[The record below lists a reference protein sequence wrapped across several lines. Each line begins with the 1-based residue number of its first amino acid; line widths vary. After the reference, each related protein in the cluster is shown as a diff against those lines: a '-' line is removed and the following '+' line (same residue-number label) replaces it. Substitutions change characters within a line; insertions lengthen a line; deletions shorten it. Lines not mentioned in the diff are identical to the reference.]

1 MARHQPD
8 AQPSTQSP
16 ASEADGV
23 DMARQSTKQDT
34 LEPVHT
40 NPRQGADQPPP
51 AQPSK
56 LKQRWTKIGLDVP
69 TIAVMFKGSLGPTI
83 ALAMYQSKAVA
94 TQYSTL
100 GYLVAIMTVLSMPI
114 MPRGKFI
121 QNMTLLVLAV
131 CLAAAVNLLALYS
144 AVEARAHTTPPGQP
158 LSGYN
163 SSASAVLAIWL
174 MVQVFGINT
183 LKAAKPQ
190 FMFPA
195 IVYSIFTIVSLT
207 SGVQFAT
214 MTTVYSFMK
223 RILEAFLTGF
233 GLSTGVHFLVLPTS
247 SRMIVFKEMTGYLM
261 SLKSMLEAQT
271 EYMASLENIDPVENA
286 RKQTEEAV
294 AKSSKNSRRSNGHE
308 PHVSPLTTPA
318 ALNLKGFLDN
328 TLALQAKLQGD
339 ITPAKREFAIGKLES
354 HDLTELWK
362 LLRMVFIPIF
372 GLTASIDILQRRAAE
387 FDFCHEGATEAQRA
401 DQKNMLENIH
411 FLMKELHRPF
421 EEMTGSIA
429 GAIMHVLLT
438 LELVKPPKQKPGDEE
453 SRGEQSPAP
462 GRVGFAE
469 GFTREIGRFDELR
482 RKTLNDWC
490 GEHGIDLPQDFFET
504 TFVKTS
510 GVVLHEQDENL
521 RERSQRQLFF
531 ALYLEYLLWRCGVA
545 VLDLVL
551 FADKRKAEGGLAKR
565 KLIFPGS
572 KTLYKW
578 LKSVVGR
585 EDFNKGTSY
594 MADMDSA
601 TAESIFLGKD
611 FGRRRDP
618 EHLPPQ
624 NVGER
629 IGEAIRLI
637 PKFFRSDDAAFGF
650 RVVCATMSIGIV
662 AFLEASQTWF
672 LTNRL
677 LWAMIMVAISMSPG
691 AGQSTL
697 NFVLRILG
705 TVIAMVGSYIIWY
718 IVDGHTAGALVFL
731 WLWIFGAFYFV
742 MKFPKMVIVAILSLV
757 TAILIIGYELQV
769 KKLGKA
775 VSESNAQPAYP
786 TYVLA
791 PYRLATVTGGLF
803 VAWVWTI
810 FPYPVSESSMIRE
823 DLGATLYLLSNFYSI
838 VHETVTAR
846 VQGTDGDE
854 RIKGTHAF
862 NLNKARTAV
871 FAKILL
877 LLNNLKSNSAFSR
890 FQIRVGGR
898 FPIEAYQ
905 ESVMSLS
912 ANHAADPMA
921 DNYSRIIQICERI
934 AQNIALIGYASGT
947 FSVNT
952 HGADPSHW
960 SNDFRRLLKSIGTT
974 SHRVTSVLALM
985 SSSITSGQPLP
996 PYLEMPKPFNLSER
1010 LETIDPAMLGLQHAA
1025 EIEYSAFAVLQ
1036 LCARNVTIDLE
1047 ALRSSVQSLVGVTDF
1062 SFHAVSANEATSP
1075 DDSSVDS
1082 TDDKHKSA

>member
-1 MARHQPD
+1 MAR
-8 AQPSTQSP
+8 
-16 ASEADGV
+16 E
-23 DMARQSTKQDT
+23 STKQDT
-34 LEPVHT
+34 LKPAQSHT
-40 NPRQGADQPPP
+40 TRNTNRQQSADQQPP
-51 AQPSK
+51 QKPSK
-56 LKQRWTKIGLDVP
+56 LKQIWTKIGLDFP
-69 TIAVMFKGSLGPTI
+69 TVAVMFKGSLGPTI
-83 ALAMYQSKAVA
+83 ALAMYQSNAVA

-121 QNMTLLVLAV
+121 QNMSLLVLAV
-131 CLAAAVNLLALYS
+131 CLAAAVNLLALFS
-144 AVEARAHTTPPGQP
+144 AVEARAHTTAPGQP

-174 MVQVFGINT
+174 MVQVFCINT

-233 GLSTGVHFLVLPTS
+233 GLSTGVHSLVLPTS
-247 SRMIVFKEMTGYLM
+247 SRMIVFKEITGYLM

-286 RKQTEEAV
+286 RKQEAI
-294 AKSSKNSRRSNGHE
+294 AKSGKNSRTSNGNE
-308 PHVSPLTTPA
+308 PSVSPLTTPA
-318 ALNLKGFLDN
+318 ALKLKGFLDN
-328 TLALQAKLQGD
+328 TLAVQAKLQGD

-372 GLTASIDILQRRAAE
+372 GLTASIDILQRRAAV
-387 FDFCHEGATEAQRA
+387 FDLCHEGATEEQRA
-401 DQKNMLENIH
+401 DQKNMLEHVH
-411 FLMKELHRPF
+411 FLMKELHKPF

-438 LELVKPPKQKPGDEE
+438 LELVKPSKRKPGDEE
-453 SRGEQSPAP
+453 SQGEQTTAP
-462 GRVGFAE
+462 GTMGFAE
-469 GFTREIGRFDELR
+469 GLKREISRFDELR

-490 GEHGIDLPQDFFET
+490 SEHGIDLPKDFFET
-504 TFVKTS
+504 TFLKTS
-510 GVVLHEQDENL
+510 GVMLHEQNENL

-551 FADKRKAEGGLAKR
+551 FADKRKAEGGLKKS

-585 EDFNKGTSY
+585 EDFNKETSY

-618 EHLPPQ
+618 EHLAPQ
-624 NVGER
+624 NLGER

-637 PKFFRSDDAAFGF
+637 PKFFRSDHAAFGF
-650 RVVCATMSIGIV
+650 RVVCATMSIGII

-677 LWAMIMVAISMSPG
+677 LWAMIMVAISTSPG

-705 TVIAMVGSYIIWY
+705 SVIAMIGAYIIWY

-731 WLWIFGAFYFV
+731 WLWIFCAFYFV

-775 VSESNAQPAYP
+775 VSESNGQPAYP

-803 VAWVWTI
+803 VAWIWTI

-846 VQGTDGDE
+846 VKGTDGDE
-854 RIKGTHAF
+854 GIKGTHAF
-862 NLNKARTAV
+862 NLNKARNAV

-898 FPIEAYQ
+898 FPIETYQ
-905 ESVMSLS
+905 E
-912 ANHAADPMA
+912 
-921 DNYSRIIQICERI
+921 IIQISERI

-947 FSVNT
+947 FSVNNR
-952 HGADPSHW
+952 GAETSEW

-974 SHRVTSVLALM
+974 SHRVTSALALM

-996 PYLEMPKPFNLSER
+996 PYLEMPKPFKLSER

-1036 LCARNVTIDLE
+1036 LCARNITIDLE

-1062 SFHAVSANEATSP
+1062 SFHAVSSNEATRSN
-1075 DDSSVDS
+1075 DSSVES
-1082 TDDKHKSA
+1082 TDEKQKSA